1 LKPFTDCDLM
11 TEGILKTTEILCPNN
26 SNFFK
31 TISLFSNA
39 IADCIR
45 DLGGG
50 DILCQLKEK
59 FKFL

>member
-1 LKPFTDCDLM
+1 M